1 MEIQINGGSVADK
14 VTYARGLLEKKVA
27 VDAVFNENEMID
39 TIAATKGHGYEGVT
53 SRWGTTKLPRKTH
66 KGLRKVACIGAWH
79 PAGVRYSVARSGQD
93 GYHHRT
99 EINKKIYK
107 IGKLGECK
115 TEYDLT
121 AKKISPMG
129 GFPHYGLVR
138 EDYLILRGCTAGVT
152 KRVITLRKSLLTQTS
167 RRSQEVITLKFVDT
181 ASTFGHGKFQTTEE
195 RRKFLGPL
203 KKDLEEE
210 EKK

>member
-1 MEIQINGGSVADK
+1 M
-14 VTYARGLLEKKVA
+14 
-27 VDAVFNENEMID
+27 
-39 TIAATKGHGYEGVT
+39 
-53 SRWGTTKLPRKTH
+53 
-66 KGLRKVACIGAWH
+66 
-79 PAGVRYSVARSGQD
+79 
-93 GYHHRT
+93 
-99 EINKKIYK
+99 
-107 IGKLGECK
+107 GECK

-181 ASTFGHGKFQTTEE
+181 ASTYGHGKFQTTEE
-195 RRKFLGPL
+195 RRKVLGPL
-203 KKDLEEE
+203 KKDLEEDDG
-210 EKK
+210 KK